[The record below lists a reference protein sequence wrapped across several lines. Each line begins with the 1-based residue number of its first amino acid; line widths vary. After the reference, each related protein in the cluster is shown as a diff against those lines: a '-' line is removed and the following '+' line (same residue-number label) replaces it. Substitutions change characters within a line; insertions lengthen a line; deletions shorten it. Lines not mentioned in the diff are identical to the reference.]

1 MLQTV
6 RTDKVDE
13 KNEVVFL
20 ASMLFSCV
28 IILNLSKKVY
38 YLQFCVDVNDKSK
51 SVIAIYIYAS
61 ERSRHALS
69 ENSVFYHAD

>member
-13 KNEVVFL
+13 KNEVIFL

-69 ENSVFYHAD
+69 ENSVFYHGD